1 MNRSSLLLPGLL
13 LLLLT
18 TAAVPALAAE
28 GGDVAGVKAANERFY
43 AALNKLFTGEVA
55 PMEEVWSHAEDTT
68 YMGPSGGYQV
78 GWQAILPVWKEQ
90 AALKL
95 GGKIEPAEV
104 QINAGDTIG
113 VVSCLEQG
121 TNTNIDGKAEK
132 ISLRATSIYRKEGGT
147 WKMIGHHT
155 DLIPGLGK

>member
-18 TAAVPALAAE
+18 TAAVPALAA
-28 GGDVAGVKAANERFY
+28 AGSILPATINVY
-43 AALNKLFTGEVA
+43 
-55 PMEEVWSHAEDTT
+55 T

-121 TNTNIDGKAEK
+121 TNTNIDGKAG
-132 ISLRATSIYRKEGGT
+132 RR
-147 WKMIGHHT
+147 
-155 DLIPGLGK
+155 